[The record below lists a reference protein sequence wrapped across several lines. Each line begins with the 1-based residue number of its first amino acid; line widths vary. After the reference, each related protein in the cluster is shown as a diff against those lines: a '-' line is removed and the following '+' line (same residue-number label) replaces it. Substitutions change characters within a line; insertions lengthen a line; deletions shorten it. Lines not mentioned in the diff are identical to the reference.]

1 MGNSKFW
8 YYPQPDGTRLETI
21 DLGEQL
27 GEFFTDF
34 ETDVKEGV
42 GYDGGIK
49 RTVGTVRE
57 IITIQRDRLILG
69 ETVAQ
74 KFRALQSHLD
84 RGYSVSF
91 SADSDKCF
99 AGFLIHPP
107 SSGDTSV
114 YIGGNPFYPSTTNN

>member
-84 RGYSVSF
+84 RGFSVSF

-99 AGFLIHPP
+99 AGFLTHPP
-107 SSGDTSV
+107 SSGDT
-114 YIGGNPFYPSTTNN
+114 IDNEQRDCNG